1 MIKEKVQ
8 SKNKIEQLKYILIG
22 FGINYNLL
30 TVGEKRQLLNMDL
43 TYNNCKNFSI
53 NNFNKYICKAKKEYP
68 NEIYE
73 CFNEQSFIAYCQL
86 R

>member
-1 MIKEKVQ
+1 
-8 SKNKIEQLKYILIG
+8 
-22 FGINYNLL
+22 
-30 TVGEKRQLLNMDL
+30 MDL